1 MVEPTADIALLTP
14 VPAQHLGS
22 GLRVCTETGLVAFGT
37 DSGMVLSEFRLAV
50 DEGHPADI
58 LFYASESSRAG
69 PAAATYRGRFAG
81 YDGAVSGRVKTDWA
95 KHRPPT
101 TEHDG
106 AWQSF
111 YLVSDLRKLDAPI
124 VLTKL
129 TKHGNAGKLS
139 KAYIPLG
146 PLIIDTPF

>member
-1 MVEPTADIALLTP
+1 MVEPTAGIALLTP
-14 VPAQHLGS
+14 VPAQHLES
-22 GLRVCTETGLVAFGT
+22 GLQICTETGLVAFGT

-69 PAAATYRGRFAG
+69 PAVATYRGRFAG
-81 YDGAVSGRVKTDWA
+81 YDGAVGGKAKKDWA

-124 VLTKL
+124 ALTTL

-139 KAYIPLG
+139 KAFIPLG